1 MTPYLSFLLSPFVEL
16 LQGSD
21 DQEEDPFG
29 PAQLYV
35 VETLTKS
42 MNVDEGGP
50 YMQLTI
56 TPSPHAP
63 TLR

>member
-29 PAQLYV
+29 PAQFCV
-35 VETLTKS
+35 VHTLTKS

-50 YMQLTI
+50 YTRLLQ
-56 TPSPHAP
+56 HP
-63 TLR
+63 TLRTLH